1 MPKVKL
7 QRKNHVSAQ
16 YIQPKLPT
24 LQTIEHCAGIFFYQN
39 RSNTQ
44 WRGENRNIVPPG
56 TVLEKNDFAK
66 LCIYDRVIVA
76 NYAKS
81 MMG

>member
-24 LQTIEHCAGIFFYQN
+24 IQTIEHCAGIFFIKIGPIHN
-39 RSNTQ
+39 G
-44 WRGENRNIVPPG
+44 GEKTETSFRQVQFWKKTILPNCVFMTESLMLIMQ
-56 TVLEKNDFAK
+56 
-66 LCIYDRVIVA
+66 
-76 NYAKS
+76 S
-81 MMG
+81 Q

>member
-7 QRKNHVSAQ
+7 QRENHVSAQ

-24 LQTIEHCAGIFFYQN
+24 LQTIEHCAGIFFIKIGPIHN
-39 RSNTQ
+39 G
-44 WRGENRNIVPPG
+44 GEKTETSFRQVQFWK
-56 TVLEKNDFAK
+56 KNDFAK